1 MPGHSLT
8 SGSCRSAKPAKGISS
23 VMVPK
28 LLLTVPEAAKAM
40 SLSRSKLYELI
51 AARKVRSVKVDGARR
66 IPTDALTEYINA
78 LLNEEAA

>member
-1 MPGHSLT
+1 
-8 SGSCRSAKPAKGISS
+8 
-23 VMVPK
+23 MVPK